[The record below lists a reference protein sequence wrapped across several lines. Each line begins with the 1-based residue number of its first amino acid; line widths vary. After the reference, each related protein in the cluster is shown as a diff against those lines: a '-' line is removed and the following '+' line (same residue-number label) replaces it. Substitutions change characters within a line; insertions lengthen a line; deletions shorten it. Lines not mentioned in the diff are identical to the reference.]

1 MSDLFLYAIHTAD
14 KLHGLVLGKNSL
26 ITGLFLYPVFLYP
39 ISSASISAL
48 VLSMEKLPNW
58 IVELFFACLSSVSSY
73 PISAV
78 FGFVPLNMKHR
89 GPAFNTS
96 AIIYVTVG
104 NLDVS

>member
-26 ITGLFLYPVFLYP
+26 ITGLFLYP

-58 IVELFFACLSSVSSY
+58 IVEIFFACLSSVSN
-73 PISAV
+73 ISCVRLCSLEYEA
-78 FGFVPLNMKHR
+78 
-89 GPAFNTS
+89 
-96 AIIYVTVG
+96 
-104 NLDVS
+104 